1 MDLVYILSVV
11 FFRAWHQGLVQPFWS
26 LVPLPFVFSPWG
38 SFLAPNS
45 SMGNTAA
52 EPQLLGS
59 SSSKLCRARPCK
71 GLLVA
76 AHRHG
81 PASAAPSPAAKG
93 LSSQA
98 ALRALRVIPSFAI
111 SVLLSAPK
119 KPLPNSG
126 LPQKAA
132 KSSTQARMSLFQGPA
147 VPLLQEAVLKTQ
159 NKVWWRLR
167 RRPEEMFPAGNI
179 SAETTA
185 VLPGESTAGVLWD
198 QSCPRPWWPGDEA
211 VPIGELLQ

>member
-1 MDLVYILSVV
+1 M
-11 FFRAWHQGLVQPFWS
+11 
-26 LVPLPFVFSPWG
+26 
-38 SFLAPNS
+38 APNS
-45 SMGNTAA
+45 SMRNTAA

-81 PASAAPSPAAKG
+81 PAPAAPSPAAKG
-93 LSSQA
+93 LPSQA
-98 ALRALRVIPSFAI
+98 ALRALRVIPSFTI
-111 SVLLSAPK
+111 CVLLSAPK
-119 KPLPNSG
+119 KPLPDSS

-132 KSSTQARMSLFQGPA
+132 KTSTQARMSLFQDPA

-167 RRPEEMFPAGNI
+167 RCPEMFPAGNI

-185 VLPGESTAGVLWD
+185 VLPGESTAGVL
-198 QSCPRPWWPGDEA
+198 
-211 VPIGELLQ
+211 